1 MTATHPLHQVLQHLH
16 AGRWNAAHD
25 LVQHDGSMLAAW
37 LHGILHLQEGDLEDA
52 ENWYDRA
59 ARHFRSRG
67 ALAEEI
73 AAFEG
78 ALAAHLAQ
86 VAPPGT
92 PAAST
97 PPDPEDS
104 EERP

>member
-1 MTATHPLHQVLQHLH
+1 
-16 AGRWNAAHD
+16 
-25 LVQHDGSMLAAW
+25 MLGAW

-67 ALAEEI
+67 TLAEEI
-73 AAFEG
+73 AAFEA
-78 ALAAHLAQ
+78 ALAAHLTQLAQ
-86 VAPPGT
+86 AAPAAA